1 MSWKFSGS
9 GVALVTPFT
18 EQDTINYDKL
28 AELINYHVQYQT
40 DALVIAGTTGEAS
53 TLSVEEHKE
62 LIRQSVQIADGRIPV
77 IAGTGS
83 NETPLAIELSVQ
95 AEEVGAEALL
105 IVTPYYNK
113 TNTKGLIKHYESIA
127 NSVHIPIIL
136 YNVPGRTGMNISFEA
151 MVELSQHERIVGVKE
166 ASGFITYASELAR
179 LCGTDFMI
187 ISGND
192 DIVLPIMAIGGS
204 GVISVAANIVP
215 TVMHQIV
222 ANFQQGNIAESRA
235 LQLKYN
241 GLIHSLFFETN
252 PIPIKTAMNLMG
264 WEVGG
269 LRLSLYEMGTSAL
282 ERMKKELRL
291 LNLWEAKD

>member
-1 MSWKFSGS
+1 MSWNFSGS

-18 EQDTINYDKL
+18 AQDTVNYDKL
-28 AELINYHVQYQT
+28 AALIDYHVQHQT

-62 LIRQSVQIADGRIPV
+62 LIRQSVQLAAGKLPI

-83 NETPLAIELSVQ
+83 NETPLAIELSLQ
-95 AEEVGAEALL
+95 AQEVGAEALL

-127 NSVHIPIIL
+127 SSVNIPIIL
-136 YNVPGRTGMNISFEA
+136 YNVPSRTGMNISLEA
-151 MVELSQHERIVGVKE
+151 MVEMSQHERIVGVKE
-166 ASGFITYASELAR
+166 ASGDITYATEIAR
-179 LCGTDFMI
+179 LCGEDFMI

-192 DIVLPIMAIGGS
+192 DIVVPILAIGGK
-204 GVISVAANIVP
+204 GVISVAANILP
-215 TVMHQIV
+215 SEMHQMVRLFQDGDV
-222 ANFQQGNIAESRA
+222 AAARA

-269 LRLSLYEMGTSAL
+269 LRLPLYEMGEIAL
-282 ERMKKELRL
+282 GRMKKEMQHLGL
-291 LNLWEAKD
+291 LQ